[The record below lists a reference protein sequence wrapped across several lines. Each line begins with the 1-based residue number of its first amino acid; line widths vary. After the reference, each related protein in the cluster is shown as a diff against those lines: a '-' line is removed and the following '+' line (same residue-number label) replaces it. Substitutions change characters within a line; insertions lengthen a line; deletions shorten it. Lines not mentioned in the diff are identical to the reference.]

1 MSTPPTADD
10 ARLRAISSPPFFH
23 TPESLRYSVTHVFLP
38 VNPPNKTDCTLK
50 NRHSLARAVCVAAH
64 AYATYVDGST
74 EQAQWHRI
82 AKMLHNLQAYVQSE
96 HAKTEHVVSQLRGME
111 TGGMLS
117 GSLQLRADNL

>member
-1 MSTPPTADD
+1 MSTPPTADN
-10 ARLRAISSPPFFH
+10 ARLRATSSPPFFH

-38 VNPPNKTDCTLK
+38 VNPPDKTDYTLK
-50 NRHSLARAVCVAAH
+50 NRHSLARAVCAAAH

-82 AKMLHNLQAYVQSE
+82 AKMLDNLQDVQSE
-96 HAKTEHVVSQLRGME
+96 HVNTEHVVSQLRGIE

-117 GSLQLRADNL
+117 GSLQLPADNL